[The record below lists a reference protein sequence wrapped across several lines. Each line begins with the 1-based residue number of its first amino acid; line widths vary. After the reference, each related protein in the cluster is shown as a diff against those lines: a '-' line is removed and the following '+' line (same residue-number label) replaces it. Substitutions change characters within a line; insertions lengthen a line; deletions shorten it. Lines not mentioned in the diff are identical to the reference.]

1 MLACTEM
8 LTMCLL
14 SGKHA
19 YSPKS
24 PESPQHFGRGLAI
37 FHDIFRRAD
46 KNDDGKLSFEEFK
59 NCCADG
65 ILSSEELWELFSRID
80 KRHSGN
86 LETEKFC
93 DYFSEHLGEYR
104 HVLSALEQLNTAVLS
119 AMDKTK
125 LVYESSSKMEQ
136 FVTRFLLR
144 ETMNQLQSLQVSLE
158 CAADTIEEQAG
169 QEKCNSSLRN
179 DKKKPEPL
187 VGPRTLKRCGRRVQ
201 KNICLSPTDPY
212 SGMLTTGVRVDVDSH
227 WTSQMDQVQQL
238 IDKLEC
244 KSPRLEPLKDDKLC
258 KERDSHILVAQRQIA
273 VSESGLEA
281 FCQALQ
287 SYTEITAGQSTCL
300 HISAHKLTSD
310 ACIILYEFWQD
321 VSSWRSHLQS
331 NYNKKFQHAIADTL
345 DCPELL
351 TTMLFPVSWWIMNN
365 N

>member
-1 MLACTEM
+1 MMACTEM

-14 SGKHA
+14 SAKHA
-19 YSPKS
+19 YSPEAKDS
-24 PESPQHFGRGLAI
+24 LQNYGKGLAI
-37 FHDIFRRAD
+37 FHDVFRRAD

-65 ILSSEELWELFSRID
+65 ILNSEELWELFSGID
-80 KRHSGN
+80 RRQSGN

-93 DYFSEHLGEYR
+93 EYFSDYLGEYR
-104 HVLSALEQLNTAVLS
+104 HILSALEQLNTAVLS

-169 QEKCNSSLRN
+169 RERN
-179 DKKKPEPL
+179 DVTKSEAF
-187 VGPRTLKRCGRRVQ
+187 VGPRTAKRCGRRAQ

-212 SGMLTTGVRVDVDSH
+212 LGMLTTGVCVETDSQ
-227 WTSQMDQVQQL
+227 WTAEIDQLQQL

-244 KSPRLEPLKDDKLC
+244 KSPRLEPLKDDVVC
-258 KERDSHILVAQRQIA
+258 KGRDSSHILVAQRQISVA
-273 VSESGLEA
+273 DSGLEA
-281 FCQALQ
+281 FRQALQ
-287 SYTEITAGQSTCL
+287 SYTEITAGQSSCL
-300 HISAHKLTSD
+300 HVSAHKLSSD
-310 ACIILYEFWQD
+310 ACFILYEFWQD
-321 VSSWRSHLQS
+321 VASWRSHLQS
-331 NYNKKFQHAIADTL
+331 NYSKKFQRAIIDLL
-345 DCPELL
+345 DSPELL
-351 TTMLFPVSWWIMNN
+351 TTMLFPACWWIMNN

>member
-1 MLACTEM
+1 MMACTEM

-14 SGKHA
+14 SAKHA

-24 PESPQHFGRGLAI
+24 TESLQHYDKGLAI

-65 ILSSEELWELFSRID
+65 ILSSEELRELFSGID
-80 KRHSGN
+80 RCHSGN
-86 LETEKFC
+86 LETEKLC

-125 LVYESSSKMEQ
+125 LVYESSSKLEQ

-158 CAADTIEEQAG
+158 CAADTIEEQG
-169 QEKCNSSLRN
+169 GRERN
-179 DKKKPEPL
+179 DVTKSEAF
-187 VGPRTLKRCGRRVQ
+187 VGPRTLKRCGRRAQ

-212 SGMLTTGVRVDVDSH
+212 SGMLTTGVCVETDSQ
-227 WTSQMDQVQQL
+227 WTTEIDQLQQL

-244 KSPRLEPLKDDKLC
+244 KSPRLEPLKDDMVC
-258 KERDSHILVAQRQIA
+258 KGSDSHILVAQTQISVA
-273 VSESGLEA
+273 ESGLEA

-287 SYTEITAGQSTCL
+287 SYTEITAEQSSCL
-300 HISAHKLTSD
+300 HVSAHKMTNED
-310 ACIILYEFWQD
+310 CFILYEFWQD
-321 VSSWRSHLQS
+321 VASWRSHLQS
-331 NYNKKFQHAIADTL
+331 NYSKKFQRAINDL
-345 DCPELL
+345 LVSPELL
-351 TTMLFPVSWWIMNN
+351 TTMLFPASWWIMNN

>member
-1 MLACTEM
+1 MMACTEM

-19 YSPKS
+19 YKS
-24 PESPQHFGRGLAI
+24 TESPQHYGKGLAI

-65 ILSSEELWELFSRID
+65 ILSSEELWELFTAID
-80 KRHSGN
+80 RRHSGN
-86 LETEKFC
+86 LETEKLS

-125 LVYESSSKMEQ
+125 LVYENSTKMEQ
-136 FVTRFLLR
+136 FVTRFILR
-144 ETMNQLQSLQVSLE
+144 ETMNQLQSLQISLE

-169 QEKCNSSLRN
+169 RERN
-179 DKKKPEPL
+179 NVNKPEAL
-187 VGPRTLKRCGRRVQ
+187 VGPRTIKRCGRRVQ

-212 SGMLTTGVRVDVDSH
+212 SGMLTTGICVEADSQWASEINQLQH
-227 WTSQMDQVQQL
+227 L

-244 KSPRLEPLKDDKLC
+244 KSPRLEPLKDDVVC
-258 KERDSHILVAQRQIA
+258 KGRDSHILVAQRQISVA
-273 VSESGLEA
+273 ESGLEA
-281 FCQALQ
+281 FRQTLQ
-287 SYTEITAGQSTCL
+287 SYTETTAGQSSCL
-300 HISAHKLTSD
+300 HVSAHKLTSD
-310 ACIILYEFWQD
+310 ACFILYEFWQD
-321 VSSWRSHLQS
+321 VASWRSHLQS
-331 NYNKKFQHAIADTL
+331 DYSKKFQRSIIDLL
-345 DCPELL
+345 DSPELL
-351 TTMLFPVSWWIMNN
+351 TTMLFPASWWIMNN